1 MKSEKFDQLQKI
13 FDLIV
18 PPLYGVNLAIENSTD
33 GGKGEGKN
41 HKLPQNVIF
50 SKS

>member
-1 MKSEKFDQLQKI
+1 M
-13 FDLIV
+13 

-41 HKLPQNVIF
+41 HKLPQKCDFFKIMRPACESVIH
-50 SKS
+50 